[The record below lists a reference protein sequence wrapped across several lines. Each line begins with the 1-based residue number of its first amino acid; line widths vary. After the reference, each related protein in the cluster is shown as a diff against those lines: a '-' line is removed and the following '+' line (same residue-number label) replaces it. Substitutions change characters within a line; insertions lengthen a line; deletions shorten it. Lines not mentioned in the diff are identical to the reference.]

1 MVVKIFLQS
10 KILSESSGFK
20 TTVPASHRASTIA
33 KIARYRQNYQL
44 KKKLIYLM
52 MMMALLGLMMMML

>member
-52 MMMALLGLMMMML
+52 K